1 MECFW
6 VIKGKSCS
14 LFKRIINGN
23 FAIRCSLLGFDLN
36 RVWSEP
42 SHWAHPEIYGIKT
55 HIMNLNED
63 AVSSR

>member
-1 MECFW
+1 MEFFSE
-6 VIKGKSCS
+6 IKGKTSS
-14 LFKRIINGN
+14 YRNEFGFFK
-23 FAIRCSLLGFDLN
+23 IRCSLLGFDLN

-63 AVSSR
+63 AVGIE